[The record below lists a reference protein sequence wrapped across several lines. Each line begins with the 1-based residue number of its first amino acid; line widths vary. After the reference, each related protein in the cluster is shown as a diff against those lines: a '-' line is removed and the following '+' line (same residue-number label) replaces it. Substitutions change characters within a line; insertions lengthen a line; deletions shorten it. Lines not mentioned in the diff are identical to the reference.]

1 MKNPGRFLAFA
12 AAILLGFN
20 FSGFSQE
27 SCTVMMKN
35 IADKYEGG
43 CSKGLA
49 HGEGEAWG
57 VDHYTGAFK
66 KGLPHGKGT
75 YTWADK
81 SVYEGMWSKG
91 LRHGNGK
98 YTFTYLGSDT
108 IQEGLW
114 TKDKYMGKKVTGMGY
129 KVISMKAVERYRVYR
144 YNDGQEIRVLLK
156 PMTSGSL
163 DVTNLQITGSS
174 GYETEFM
181 NSQMEYR
188 NCEFPFRLRVTFN
201 KWSKLKTVRVDT
213 ALEIEITQPGVW
225 IVEIGA

>member
-1 MKNPGRFLAFA
+1 MKNPGRILALTA
-12 AAILLGFN
+12 ALLLGFN
-20 FSGFSQE
+20 SSGFSQDN
-27 SCTVMMKN
+27 CTVLMKN
-35 IADKYEGG
+35 IAGKYDGD

-49 HGEGEAWG
+49 HGQGEAWG

-66 KGLPHGKGT
+66 KGLPHGKGIYT
-75 YTWADK
+75 YADS
-81 SVYEGMWSKG
+81 SVYEGMWFKG
-91 LRHGNGK
+91 LRHGNGRF
-98 YTFTYLGSDT
+98 TFTFSGSDS

-114 TKDKYMGKKVTGMGY
+114 TKDKYMGKKETGMGY
-129 KVISMKAVERYRVYR
+129 RVISMKAVERSRIYR

-174 GYETEFM
+174 GYETEFI
-181 NSQMEYR
+181 NSQMEFR

>member
-1 MKNPGRFLAFA
+1 MKNPCRFFAFT

-20 FSGFSQE
+20 SGVFSQD
-27 SCTVMMKN
+27 SCTVLMKN
-35 IADKYEGG
+35 IGEKYEGG

-49 HGEGEAWG
+49 HGQGEARG
-57 VDHYTGAFK
+57 VDHYTGTFK

-75 YTWADK
+75 YTYADK

-91 LRHGNGK
+91 LRHGNGR
-98 YTFTYLGSDT
+98 YTFTYAGSDS

-144 YNDGQEIRVLLK
+144 YTDGQEIRVLLK